1 MKTTEN
7 TTNLDVDDV
16 SEAAEPAKPAA
27 RQKRK
32 VKQDQRPKNGS
43 AGEGGRNVLP
53 VTQFDFRGRTV
64 GSVMKDGQP
73 WFIAKDVCDVLEHSN
88 SRMAVSGLDGDEKG
102 ISIVDTPG
110 GAQEVGVVSESGLY
124 NLVFTSRKPQA
135 KAFRR
140 WVTNEVLPAIRQTG
154 RYEAAPASGPR
165 GVQIDLPP
173 LGPPLSRSWSRP
185 QVPRSDLTCG
195 QERHHLDLCRRTV

>member
-27 RQKRK
+27 RRKRK

-43 AGEGGRNVLP
+43 AGEGGRKVLP

-88 SRMAVSGLDGDEKG
+88 SRMAVSGL
-102 ISIVDTPG
+102 SQP
-110 GAQEVGVVSESGLY
+110 
-124 NLVFTSRKPQA
+124 
-135 KAFRR
+135 
-140 WVTNEVLPAIRQTG
+140 
-154 RYEAAPASGPR
+154 
-165 GVQIDLPP
+165 
-173 LGPPLSRSWSRP
+173 
-185 QVPRSDLTCG
+185 
-195 QERHHLDLCRRTV
+195 